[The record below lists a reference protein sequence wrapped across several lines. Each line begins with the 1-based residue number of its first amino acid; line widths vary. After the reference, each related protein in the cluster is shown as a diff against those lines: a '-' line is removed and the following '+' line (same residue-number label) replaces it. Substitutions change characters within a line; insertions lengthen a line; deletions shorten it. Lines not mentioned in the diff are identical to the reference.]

1 MLNLNKNYIKLRQ
14 SFASTIAR
22 ILAKSFYI
30 SQLARLV
37 VKLYD
42 NDGNT
47 HIRDNGE
54 LLLLKYLVKLS
65 NNQSVVFDIGANI
78 GDYSIELIQ
87 AGLRGK
93 LILIDPLAKNLNIAS
108 KKINNIDYKDFKT
121 IECAVS
127 NTTGKQ
133 IFYTNTDESMS
144 GHDSLYDMK
153 KIGYSDKTI
162 SIEVQ
167 VKKLDEILLEL
178 NVSDVHFIKMDVEG
192 NEFNVLSGAKNA
204 LDNGVIKFIQ
214 FEFGNASKSAR
225 VFLYDLVSLLESKQ
239 YKIYVVKPKGLLPL
253 EYTPFTEMR
262 YSMINFL
269 AVEKNSVEKILPITI
284 LR

>member
-78 GDYSIELIQ
+78 GDYSSELIQ

-167 VKKLDEILLEL
+167 VKKLDDILLEL

>member
-167 VKKLDEILLEL
+167 VKKLDDILLEL

>member
-87 AGLRGK
+87 AGLR
-93 LILIDPLAKNLNIAS
+93 AN
-108 KKINNIDYKDFKT
+108 
-121 IECAVS
+121 
-127 NTTGKQ
+127 
-133 IFYTNTDESMS
+133 
-144 GHDSLYDMK
+144 
-153 KIGYSDKTI
+153 
-162 SIEVQ
+162 
-167 VKKLDEILLEL
+167 
-178 NVSDVHFIKMDVEG
+178 
-192 NEFNVLSGAKNA
+192 
-204 LDNGVIKFIQ
+204 
-214 FEFGNASKSAR
+214 
-225 VFLYDLVSLLESKQ
+225 
-239 YKIYVVKPKGLLPL
+239 
-253 EYTPFTEMR
+253 
-262 YSMINFL
+262 
-269 AVEKNSVEKILPITI
+269 
-284 LR
+284 